1 MNSFFMSLSNEGEE
15 ADHTLEQQHDPWL
28 DSSTQPSN
36 MRNYI
41 SNSQVKRFY
50 FGICRNSGMN
60 DVFPGTLRQ
69 D

>member
-28 DSSTQPSN
+28 DSNTQPAN

-41 SNSQVKRFY
+41 YNSQVRILYRTWRLF
-50 FGICRNSGMN
+50 IN
-60 DVFPGTLRQ
+60 DIFQGTLE
-69 D
+69 